1 MTGPRGLASMMPA
14 SSFSAIH
21 TKVLI
26 LAINTAEAACDIA
39 LVRDGAVIAEQCER
53 MARGQD
59 GRLPG
64 LVEEVFREANVSLA
78 DLSRIAIVTGPGS
91 FTGIRI
97 GVAFARGLALALN
110 IPAIGLTSLEAG
122 LPPEMIGPAKAALPA
137 QKRPPDRTW
146 WTQELQEGLGVTPVI
161 EQADSAV
168 DPRDIEIAT
177 PRAAWAGLKA
187 GTLTPGAHLPSPVY
201 ARAPDAV
208 PMKPA
213 G

>member
-1 MTGPRGLASMMPA
+1 M
-14 SSFSAIH
+14 
-21 TKVLI
+21 LI
-26 LAINTAEAACDIA
+26 LAINTSEAACDVA
-39 LVRDGAVIAEQCER
+39 LVRDGSVLVEKRET
-53 MARGQD
+53 MTRGQD

-64 LVEEVFREANVSLA
+64 LVEEALGEAGVTLA
-78 DLSRIAIVTGPGS
+78 DLTRIAIVTGPGS

-122 LPPEMIGPAKAALPA
+122 LPPEMIAPAKGALPA

-146 WTQELQEGLGVTPVI
+146 WTQEIQHGLGVTPVI
-161 EQADSAV
+161 EESEASL
-168 DPRDIEIAT
+168 DPRDYEPAT

-187 GTLTPGAHLPSPVY
+187 GTLDPHAHLPSPVY
-201 ARAPDAV
+201 ARAPEIH
-208 PMKPA
+208 KPKPK